1 MTDAALSEV
10 IQRRARELAE
20 DAPPLTPEQRQ
31 TIAAILAGYAPAQA
45 VAAADRTPQPEM
57 LGPVRSV

>member
-20 DAPPLTPEQRQ
+20 AAPPLTPEQRQ
-31 TIAAILAGYAPAQA
+31 TIAAILAGCAPAQA
-45 VAAADRTPQPEM
+45 VAAADRTPAA
-57 LGPVRSV
+57 